1 MRTFDS
7 PGRLSNRV
15 AAWSGLL
22 LLGAIAALTITG
34 AIRENAGVR
43 RDRAASAS
51 ALLDHLV
58 SMSELRESEAS
69 ATYQVRMLAEA
80 LRPSGVVLSLDPT
93 GSTSATT
100 LDVVAQRHVDVEGKA
115 LQLRYGLERTMVREL
130 MVRSALVHLAA
141 GGILLV
147 VALAVLRTLMRARFG
162 FPLRRLAHQIRFM
175 GAGGGWEPV
184 LPAADAEIAEVNDA
198 LRALGPALAGQV
210 SARIEAERR
219 AVAASVSSELRA
231 RLRDPTHLALTLL
244 SDVQAR
250 DLLTPGGKQKIRA
263 AMLQVERLSREI
275 DATLDARLRGPS
287 VPPPDKGDFV

>member
-1 MRTFDS
+1 MRTFGS
-7 PGRLSNRV
+7 PGRLSNRL

-22 LLGAIAALTITG
+22 LLGAITALTITG

-43 RDRAASAS
+43 RDRASSAS
-51 ALLDHLV
+51 ALLDHLL

-69 ATYQVRMLAEA
+69 ARYQVRMLAEA
-80 LRPSGVVLSLDPT
+80 LGPSGVVLSLDPT
-93 GSTSATT
+93 GSAPRAT
-100 LDVVAQRHVDVEGKA
+100 LDVVAQRPLAVEGKA
-115 LQLRYGLERTMVREL
+115 LQLRYGLERSMVHEL

-147 VALAVLRTLMRARFG
+147 LALVVLRTLMRARFG

-198 LRALGPALAGQV
+198 LRALGPALASQV

-231 RLRDPTHLALTLL
+231 RLRDPMHLALTLL

-250 DLLTPGGKQKIRA
+250 DLLSPGGKQKVRA
-263 AMLQVERLSREI
+263 AMLQVERLSHEI
-275 DATLDARLRGPS
+275 DATLDTHLRCPSAPPARSG
-287 VPPPDKGDFV
+287 